1 MSDQQNLEYLLSGVQ
16 AKGNGFIVGTV
27 AEDGRVVPF
36 ALLRV
41 RLGQRRCLKGIA
53 DGSDWRNGTWR

>member
-1 MSDQQNLEYLLSGVQ
+1 MADPQVLECLLAGVQ
-16 AKGNGFIVGTV
+16 AKGNGFAVGTV

-41 RLGQRRCLKGIA
+41 RLGQPRWALEGPR
-53 DGSDWRNGTWR
+53 SEP

>member
-1 MSDQQNLEYLLSGVQ
+1 MADPQKLERLLAGVQ
-16 AKGNGFIVGTV
+16 AKGNGFVVGTV

-41 RLGQRRCLKGIA
+41 CLEQPRGA
-53 DGSDWRNGTWR
+53 PYRHWTQP